1 MWRLAVSTTLER
13 NKRHVT
19 AFYDLMF
26 NQSQPAQ
33 AVERYVGATYTQHN
47 PMVADGKDA
56 FIDYFTRMAKEYPGK
71 RVEFRRVLAEGALVV
86 LHCYQH
92 WPGDGDWAG
101 IDIFRLD
108 ERGKIVEHWDVL
120 QRVPETAANPNS
132 MF

>member
-1 MWRLAVSTTLER
+1 MSTTPEI
-13 NKRHVT
+13 NKRQVT

-26 NQSQPAQ
+26 NQSQPAE

-71 RVEFRRVLAEGALVV
+71 RVEFRRVLAEGAFVV

-108 ERGKIVEHWDVL
+108 EDGRLVEHWDVL
-120 QRVPETAANPNS
+120 QRVPAVSANQNT

>member
-1 MWRLAVSTTLER
+1 MRTTPEL
-13 NKRHVT
+13 NKRQVT

-26 NQSQPAQ
+26 NQSRPAE
-33 AVERYVGATYTQHN
+33 AVEQYVGATYTQHN

-56 FIDYFTRMAKEYPGK
+56 FIDYFTRMAREYPGK
-71 RVEFRRVLAEGALVV
+71 RVEFRRVLAEGAFVV

-108 ERGKIVEHWDVL
+108 EDGRIVEHWDVL
-120 QRVPETAANPNS
+120 QRVPAVSANPNT